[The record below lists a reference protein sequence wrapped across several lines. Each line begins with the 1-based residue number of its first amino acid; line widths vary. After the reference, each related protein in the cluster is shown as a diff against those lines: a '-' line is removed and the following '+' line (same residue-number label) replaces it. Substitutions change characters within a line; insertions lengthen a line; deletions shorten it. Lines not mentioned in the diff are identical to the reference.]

1 MAMAVSGGLGA
12 VLRPGVCCVGG
23 GDRPAGSGAR
33 VSATER
39 AFFTGGGGLGLSA
52 GAGVQAGRS
61 RSQRRA
67 ARAGLAAFRQA
78 FHGRV
83 GVGARASGSL
93 AVPAGRA
100 KKQGR
105 HGFALPSSGSR
116 GVGGVVAA
124 AAGEGSGAGAEL
136 VGRGHDWEVH
146 KFGGTCMGGDKR
158 IMMGAEL
165 VRNTIGSQRKAVVV
179 SAMSGVTNSLILLI
193 SKATARDSSWKDEL
207 TLLGNQHR
215 DVAEAV
221 MDADDA
227 AKFSAVLDENLV
239 DLGSLLKAIAIA
251 GQCTEQFQEFI
262 VGHGELWS
270 AQLMA
275 GCLRAKGTPDVAWL
289 DARDVLT
296 VKPGGE
302 EARLGMKSEGPSTTT
317 VQVDWAASDGALDRW
332 FARQSEKSAAGG
344 GFNQNV
350 VVITG
355 FVCRTAEGVPTTLK
369 RDGSDFSAA
378 IFGALFR
385 ASGITIWTDVNGVYS
400 ADPRKVPEA
409 CQLAR
414 ISYNEAWEMSYFGA
428 QVLHPRTTE
437 PAIMYDIPIT
447 IRNYFDVTNP
457 GTIVGKYELSKVDT
471 SSGDVDTNARK
482 IVKGFATIDN
492 VALVNVSGTGMV
504 GQPGVAAAI
513 FNAMA
518 ACNVNVI
525 VISQGSSE
533 HSVCFAIPGKDAQR
547 AKSAL
552 EAEMALSAASRGA
565 GSVGPNGKPWSEVI
579 VIPDCAILS
588 AVGEQMASVPGV
600 SATFFRSLA
609 NNSVNVRAIAQGC
622 SEYNVT
628 AVINSVD
635 LTRALR
641 AVHSTFFLART
652 TLAVGIVG
660 PGLIG
665 KTLLEQIAQETEVH
679 RSEFNMDIRVVGL
692 ANSKTMVVNEL
703 GIDADGWEEVLEGG
717 EVADLVKFTELVD
730 IDYLP
735 NRVLVDCSAS
745 DYVAG
750 FYEDWLRR
758 GIHVITPNKK
768 ANSGPLAYYKAL
780 RTIQR
785 KSYTHYFY
793 ETTVGAGLPLIST
806 LQTLK
811 LTGDKIKRI
820 EGVFSGTLSFL
831 FNTFDGSV
839 PWSTVVSGA
848 KDAGYTE
855 PDPRDDLSG
864 TDVQRKVC
872 ILCREIGIDIEMGEI
887 PVRSLVPE
895 ALSGDD
901 IDSATFLARLAEF
914 DAGEGSIAAEVVAA
928 REAGEIVRFV
938 GVCDFETKSG
948 TVELRR
954 YPADHPF
961 GSLKGA
967 DNIVSITTER
977 YSKNPLV
984 IQGPGA
990 GPAVTAAG
998 VFGDLCRVAS
1008 YLGVPS

>member
-1 MAMAVSGGLGA
+1 MSQLV
-12 VLRPGVCCVGG
+12 GVTMGSAGPLHRGG
-23 GDRPAGSGAR
+23 GRGSCSSSTR
-33 VSATER
+33 VSALER
-39 AFFTGGGGLGLSA
+39 AFFTGGGGEGLGQF
-52 GAGVQAGRS
+52 GRPGRS

-78 FHGRV
+78 FHGKTHVNERV
-83 GVGARASGSL
+83 GLFGVCSTLRGGPPRRRQQQHGFKL
-93 AVPAGRA
+93 RCPAGA
-100 KKQGR
+100 E
-105 HGFALPSSGSR
+105 A
-116 GVGGVVAA
+116 
-124 AAGEGSGAGAEL
+124 EGPGAEL
-136 VGRGHDWEVH
+136 VGRGQEWEVH
-146 KFGGTCMGGDKR
+146 KFGGTCMGGEKR
-158 IMMGAEL
+158 ILMGAEL
-165 VRNTIGSQRKAVVV
+165 VRNTIGSRRKAVVV

-193 SKATARDSSWKDEL
+193 SKATARDASWKNEL
-207 TLLGNQHR
+207 ALLGNQHR
-215 DVAEAV
+215 EVAEAL
-221 MDADDA
+221 MSAEDA
-227 AKFSAVLDENLV
+227 AKFAAGLEENLV
-239 DLGSLLKAIAIA
+239 DLGSLLKAISIA
-251 GQCTEQFQEFI
+251 GQCTEQFQEFV

-275 GCLRAKGTPDVAWL
+275 GCLRAQGVEGVAWL
-289 DARDVLT
+289 DAREVLI
-296 VKPGGE
+296 VQPGRDE
-302 EARLGMKSEGPSTTT
+302 SKLGMKSEGPSSTT
-317 VQVDWAASDGALDRW
+317 VQVQWAASDAALDQW
-332 FARQSEKSAAGG
+332 FARQSEQSAASG

-350 VVITG
+350 VVVTG
-355 FVCRTAEGVPTTLK
+355 FVCKTVDGVPTTLK

-385 ASGITIWTDVNGVYS
+385 AAGITIWTDVNGVYS

-409 CQLAR
+409 CQLER

-447 IRNYFDVTNP
+447 IRNYFDVNNP
-457 GTIVGKYELSKVDT
+457 GTIVGKYELSRVDT
-471 SSGDVDTNARK
+471 SVGDVDTNARK
-482 IVKGFATIDN
+482 IVKGFATIDQ

-518 ACNVNVI
+518 ASNVNVI

-533 HSVCFAIPGKDAQR
+533 HSVCFAIPGKDSER
-547 AKSAL
+547 AKQAL
-552 EAEMALSAASRGA
+552 EAEFAMSAARGRN
-565 GSVGPNGKPWSEVI
+565 GPDGPKGKPWSEVT

-665 KTLLEQIAQETEVH
+665 KTLLEQIAAETEVH
-679 RSEFNMDIRVVGL
+679 RQEFNMDIRVVGL
-692 ANSKTMVVNEL
+692 ANSKTMVVSER
-703 GIDADGWEEVLEGG
+703 GIDVEGWEAELEAG
-717 EVADLVKFTELVD
+717 EAADLSKFTELVD

-735 NRVLVDCSAS
+735 NRVMVDCSAS

-750 FYEDWLRR
+750 FYEDWLKR

-768 ANSGPLAYYKAL
+768 ANSGPLDYYKAL
-780 RTIQR
+780 RSIQR

-811 LTGDKIKRI
+811 LTGDKIQRI

-839 PWSTVVSGA
+839 PWSAVVAGA
-848 KDAGYTE
+848 KEAGFTE

-864 TDVQRKVC
+864 SDVQRKVC
-872 ILCREIGIDIEMGEI
+872 ILCREIGIDIEMDDI
-887 PVRSLVPE
+887 PVRSLVPKE
-895 ALSGDD
+895 LSGDD
-901 IDSATFLARLAEF
+901 IDSATFLARLSEF
-914 DAGEGSIAAEVVAA
+914 DSGEGSIAAEVLAA
-928 REAGEIVRFV
+928 KEAGEIVRFV
-938 GVCDFETKSG
+938 GVCDFETMSG

-977 YSKNPLV
+977 YSNNPLV

-990 GPAVTAAG
+990 GPDVTAAG